1 MVKTKYIAKAIQLIM
16 KQNKKVTATDSKM
29 IFIYIYIEEICV
41 SSRIL
46 SYFKEN
52 KNKFKK
58 PGMLFPIRFA
68 YSNS

>member
-1 MVKTKYIAKAIQLIM
+1 MKYIAKAIQLRNKI
-16 KQNKKVTATDSKM
+16 KKVTATDSK
-29 IFIYIYIEEICV
+29 IFIYILKKCV

-58 PGMLFPIRFA
+58 PEMLFPIRFA
-68 YSNS
+68 YSKS